1 MVIFNKKAK
10 SDDKTKKSLEII
22 KKEKTRIKDSKKKL
36 KLEKKK
42 IRQERYRKFFSTKL
56 GKIIKKALFLNE
68 KEEKPSLR
76 EQFFT
81 ALYYEFLG
89 AIICLLILFVLSGGK
104 NYFKLYRE
112 LNKLVDTYDTIT
124 NNYYGQIDKKELV
137 DSATSSMVSS
147 INDSFTNYTNQD
159 DTNSFMENIKGKY
172 KGIGA
177 TVATDKDNNNI
188 FVEIFDDSPAKKAGL
203 KVNDIILKINNKSFK
218 NKTSSDIADYVKN
231 SPTSKLNIL
240 VKRNNKEIKITI
252 KREEIDIPTVTG
264 KIIEQ
269 DNKKIG
275 YINISIFTSITTKQ
289 FKKQL
294 AKLEDKEIDGLIIDV
309 RDNSGG
315 YLSTVTDISSLFL
328 KKGQIIYQLSSKSGV
343 EKIKDNTKES
353 RSYPIAVIINKNS
366 ASASEILAS
375 SIKESYKGHIIG
387 VNSYGKGTVQKTKQL
402 LDGSMI
408 KFTIEKWLTPTGKW
422 INKKG
427 VKPTEYI
434 EYDPTTGDN
443 QLSKSV
449 EIILGDLSK

>member
-42 IRQERYRKFFSTKL
+42 IKQERYRKFFSTKL

-89 AIICLLILFVLSGGK
+89 IIICLLILFVLSGGK

-112 LNKLVDTYDTIT
+112 LNKLIDTYDTIT

-188 FVEIFDDSPAKKAGL
+188 VVEIFDDSPAKKAGL

-231 SPTSKLNIL
+231 SPTSKLNN
-240 VKRNNKEIKITI
+240 RT
-252 KREEIDIPTVTG
+252 R
-264 KIIEQ
+264 
-269 DNKKIG
+269 
-275 YINISIFTSITTKQ
+275 
-289 FKKQL
+289 
-294 AKLEDKEIDGLIIDV
+294 
-309 RDNSGG
+309 
-315 YLSTVTDISSLFL
+315 
-328 KKGQIIYQLSSKSGV
+328 
-343 EKIKDNTKES
+343 
-353 RSYPIAVIINKNS
+353 
-366 ASASEILAS
+366 
-375 SIKESYKGHIIG
+375 
-387 VNSYGKGTVQKTKQL
+387 
-402 LDGSMI
+402 
-408 KFTIEKWLTPTGKW
+408 
-422 INKKG
+422 
-427 VKPTEYI
+427 
-434 EYDPTTGDN
+434 
-443 QLSKSV
+443 
-449 EIILGDLSK
+449 